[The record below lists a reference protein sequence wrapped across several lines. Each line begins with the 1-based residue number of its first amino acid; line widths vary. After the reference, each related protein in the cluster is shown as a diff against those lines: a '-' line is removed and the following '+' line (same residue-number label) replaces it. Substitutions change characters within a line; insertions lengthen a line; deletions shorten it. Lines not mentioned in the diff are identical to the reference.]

1 MYLTI
6 VRHITK
12 RGPHTGQI
20 LYELNLH
27 AYQGGPVHM
36 RSARYYTLAKAQ
48 SVAGDLVMGV
58 VPWGDELPGE
68 VGVKFGAKIMTYL
81 VPPVLPVDVPLAI
94 DMTCTGLGPQYPHVY
109 GTVNQ
114 CPDCAENM
122 PPMEPEQGKAA
133 SEGGKRKSRS
143 SRGSAGDPSPD
154 KQPPGGSNAG

>member
-48 SVAGDLVMGV
+48 SVAGDLVMGEV
-58 VPWGDELPGE
+58 LWGDELPGE
-68 VGVKFGAKIMTYL
+68 VGVKFGAEIGGTL
-81 VPPVLPVDVPLAI
+81 ARHWQPPDSPVELPRSP
-94 DMTCTGLGPQYPHVY
+94 
-109 GTVNQ
+109 
-114 CPDCAENM
+114 
-122 PPMEPEQGKAA
+122 KAA
-133 SEGGKRKSRS
+133 SEGGQRQSRS
-143 SRGSAGDPSPD
+143 SKGSAGDPSPD